1 MRLTLEQVSDL
12 YSRAGISHPE
22 KYHDATISRKG
33 SCMAVQFRFKRETR
47 LRLWATAGD
56 HLTKNLREITEYYL
70 EHFWGRP
77 DTEYSSL
84 LIAYFFGLL
93 VEDYFK
99 TCEAEQQ
106 EEQQK
111 EQLEEPD
118 KGSLRDSGPESGAP
132 PGRSRKRRKS
142 GGKNSGETGTPQ
154 CQPADEHSG
163 CGRKEK
169 RRRGDKG

>member
-33 SCMAVQFRFKRETR
+33 VCMAVQFRFKRETR
-47 LRLWATAGD
+47 LRLWATTGD

-106 EEQQK
+106 EEQ
-111 EQLEEPD
+111 LEEPD

-142 GGKNSGETGTPQ
+142 GGKSSGETGNPQ
-154 CQPADEHSG
+154 CQPADEHSER
-163 CGRKEK
+163 GRKEK
-169 RRRGDKG
+169 RRRGNKG